1 MSQANVESVR
11 RSLDAWN
18 RDDFETY
25 VSGAHPE
32 VEWTS
37 EVAERMAGS
46 GTVYTGVEGL
56 RRHWDEWREVWTV
69 KINVI
74 DVIDLGDTVIAVAE
88 TIARGHGM
96 GVEMQQPVAYVFE
109 FEDGLTRRAR
119 SSFDVDQVLRSFG
132 VDATGV

>member
-56 RRHWDEWREVWTV
+56 RRHWDEWREIWTV

-119 SSFDVDQVLRSFG
+119 SSFAVDQVLSSFG

>member
-1 MSQANVESVR
+1 MSQANVDSVR

-46 GTVYTGVEGL
+46 GTVYTGLEGL
-56 RRHWDEWREVWTV
+56 RRHWDEWREIWTV
-69 KINVI
+69 KVNVTE
-74 DVIDLGDTVIAVAE
+74 VIDLGDIVVAVAQ
-88 TIARGHGM
+88 TVARGHAVGL
-96 GVEMQQPVAYVFE
+96 EMEQPIAYVFE
-109 FEDGLTRRAR
+109 FEDGMARRVRSYIDPAR
-119 SSFDVDQVLRSFG
+119 ALEAVGLSR
-132 VDATGV
+132 